1 MEGEFILNEDAKNA
15 LVTSHNLR
23 VSKVFGVISV
33 FFIAISFIQDKN
45 LELTAT
51 ISFTIICIG
60 VIGIFLR
67 TLFGN
72 KLADTIIVLEDNII
86 TRRGANLLEVTISY
100 KNIKRIKEKSIGLI
114 ILDDSPYTSVEYYT
128 SKYALSSGEG
138 VIFIPKEI
146 ECFDEIREFLYSKT
160 NVSVRYSF

>member
-1 MEGEFILNEDAKNA
+1 MEGEYILNEDAKNA
-15 LVTSHNLR
+15 LATSHNIR
-23 VSKVFGVISV
+23 VSIVFGVISV
-33 FFIAISFIQDKN
+33 FFIVISFIQDKN

-72 KLADTIIVLEDNII
+72 KLADTIIVFEDNKI

-114 ILDDSPYTSVEYYT
+114 ILDDSPYTSLEYYT
-128 SKYALSSGEG
+128 S
-138 VIFIPKEI
+138 
-146 ECFDEIREFLYSKT
+146 
-160 NVSVRYSF
+160 